1 MLKLYYIYIWF
12 DILKGNIMFIIIFI
26 LSKIILKEYI
36 KFDIELDKRL

>member
-12 DILKGNIMFIIIFI
+12 DILKGNVMFIIIFI
-26 LSKIILKEYI
+26 LSKIILKVYI